1 MRVLV
6 VGSRSFVGQ
15 RVAARLRAAHAVE
28 TAGRD
33 SGADLALELGGLAR
47 LPAPGERQYD
57 AIVHCAA
64 SFEPAT
70 PAGLLRNELV
80 NAAGALEV
88 GELAARSGCGRVVL
102 LSTVSVFD
110 EHDGRLADSYAL
122 SKRHGQENLE
132 LLCRARGIALCTLC
146 PGGIYDERG
155 EGRRHQPLLYHIVD
169 CARRG
174 QDFELHGKADP
185 VRNFL
190 HVDDLAPVVEAAL
203 VLGLEGTFPVLHPE
217 SHRVQQVA
225 ELAFRVFDRGG
236 RVVRAEHKP
245 DLRTVHFPPG
255 GEIFARIG
263 RPPLI
268 DLARGLALMRD
279 ALA

>member
-1 MRVLV
+1 VLV
-6 VGSRSFVGQ
+6 VGSRSFVGR
-15 RVAARLRAAHAVE
+15 RVAERLRPAHEVE

-33 SGADLALELGGLAR
+33 EGATLRLELGGAAR
-47 LPAPGERQYD
+47 LPAPDERRYD
-57 AIVHCAA
+57 ALVHCAA

-70 PAGLLRNELV
+70 PGGQLRNELV
-80 NAAGALEV
+80 NAVGALEV
-88 GELAARSGCGRVVL
+88 GDLAARTGCRQVVL

-132 LLCRARGIALCTLC
+132 LACRAAGVALCTLC

-174 QDFELHGKADP
+174 ADFELHGKADP
-185 VRNFL
+185 LRNFL
-190 HVDDLAPVVEAAL
+190 HVDDLAALVEAAL
-203 VLGLEGTFPVLHPE
+203 GLGLSGTFPVLHPE
-217 SHRVQQVA
+217 SHRVGEVA
-225 ELAFRVFDRGG
+225 ELAFRVFGRGG
-236 RVVRAEHKP
+236 RVVRAEDEP
-245 DLRTVHFPPG
+245 DLRTVRFPEG
-255 GEIFARIG
+255 GEIYARTG
-263 RPPLI
+263 RHPLI

-279 ALA
+279 ARG

>member
-1 MRVLV
+1 MN
-6 VGSRSFVGQ
+6 S
-15 RVAARLRAAHAVE
+15 
-28 TAGRD
+28 
-33 SGADLALELGGLAR
+33 
-47 LPAPGERQYD
+47 
-57 AIVHCAA
+57 
-64 SFEPAT
+64 
-70 PAGLLRNELV
+70 
-80 NAAGALEV
+80 AGALEV

-169 CARRG
+169 CASRG

-190 HVDDLAPVVEAAL
+190 HVDDLAAVVRRRSSRP
-203 VLGLEGTFPVLHPE
+203 GRTFPVLHPE

-225 ELAFRVFDRGG
+225 ELAFSVFARGG
-236 RVVRAEHKP
+236 RVVRAEDKP
-245 DLRTVHFPPG
+245 DLRTVRFPP
-255 GEIFARIG
+255 ETRSS
-263 RPPLI
+263 
-268 DLARGLALMRD
+268 RGSAAHR
-279 ALA
+279 